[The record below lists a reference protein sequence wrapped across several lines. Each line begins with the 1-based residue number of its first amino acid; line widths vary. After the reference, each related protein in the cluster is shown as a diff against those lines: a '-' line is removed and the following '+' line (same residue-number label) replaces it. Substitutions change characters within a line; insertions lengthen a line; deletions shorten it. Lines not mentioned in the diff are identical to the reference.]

1 MRRPLRRSRQIYYST
16 VPVVD
21 DTYGVEPSPN
31 DPDVALL
38 RQEERFKAT
47 GNEIADTV
55 IYHFQSAPQIT
66 NALKMRLYDMAIA
79 RFRNRLPPEM
89 IRALVD
95 ATIWNEQRLR
105 QEVAQLRRAEA
116 ARKAEGGAP
125 AAKVLS

>member
-21 DTYGVEPSPN
+21 DSYGVEPSPN
-31 DPDVALL
+31 DPDVAIL

-47 GNEIADTV
+47 GNEIADFC
-55 IYHFQSAPQIT
+55 IYHFQSVPQIG

-79 RFRNRLPPEM
+79 RFRTRLPPEM

-95 ATIWNEQRLR
+95 ATIR
-105 QEVAQLRRAEA
+105 QEVALREQTARWRRAEA
-116 ARKAEGGAP
+116 ARKADDGKRRGM
-125 AAKVLS
+125 VLS